1 MRIVMK
7 LFSSPKIWMPLVG
20 LGVTLAVAP
29 QSRAQADTA
38 PDQFEVAYN
47 VGPVATA
54 TVPAPKAKPAAAA
67 SAQAA
72 KNKPGTHA
80 TLQVTSAK
88 NLPESEQSEALAIQD
103 KRKTPTRKPNNE

>member
-1 MRIVMK
+1 MK

-20 LGVTLAVAP
+20 LGVTLAVSP
-29 QSRAQADTA
+29 QSRAQADTT
-38 PDQFEVAYN
+38 PDQFEIAYN

-54 TVPAPKAKPAAAA
+54 TVPAPKAKPTAAA
-67 SAQAA
+67 SAQSA
-72 KNKPGTHA
+72 KKKPGTHV

-88 NLPESEQSEALAIQD
+88 NLPESEQSEALAIQE

>member
-7 LFSSPKIWMPLVG
+7 LFSSPTIWMPLVG

-47 VGPVATA
+47 VGPAATA
-54 TVPAPKAKPAAAA
+54 TVPAPKAKPAATT

-72 KNKPGTHA
+72 KKKPGVHA
-80 TLQVTSAK
+80 ALQVASAK
-88 NLPESEQSEALAIQD
+88 NLPEPEQSEALAIQE

>member
-1 MRIVMK
+1 MRFVMK

-47 VGPVATA
+47 VAPVATA

-67 SAQAA
+67 SAQDA
-72 KNKPGTHA
+72 KKKPGTHA
-80 TLQVTSAK
+80 TPQVTSAK
-88 NLPESEQSEALAIQD
+88 NLPESDKSEALA
-103 KRKTPTRKPNNE
+103 TRKPNNE